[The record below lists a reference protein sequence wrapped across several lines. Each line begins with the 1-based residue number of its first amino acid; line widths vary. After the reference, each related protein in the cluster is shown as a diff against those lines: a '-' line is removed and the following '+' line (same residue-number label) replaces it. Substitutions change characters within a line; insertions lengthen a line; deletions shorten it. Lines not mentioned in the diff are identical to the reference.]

1 MSRIRRL
8 DPVESF
14 IVGTIGRPGE
24 REFYLQAKYHGAIH
38 SFAIDKSQVIALA
51 DRIAMLIGE
60 LKAADYRFENV
71 VAVNLEVPLIPEF
84 QIGVIGIVWLGE
96 SEQVSLDIQEITE
109 GDNDLDLESKD
120 GPAVFRIMMSPDI
133 ANAFI
138 GQSRKVV
145 AAGRAPCPFCGL
157 PIKRMDICVQELMD
171 IEDSFDQ
178 LVTGPIEIVGRLVD
192 ASNASLF
199 CKVGNVNAIYKP
211 IAGERPLWDFPDGNL
226 AWREVAAYQMSE
238 ALKLNCVPPTI
249 LREGPF
255 GEGSLQL
262 WIDDCEE
269 VGERYLEKSEELR
282 KIALLD
288 AVINNTDRKI
298 GHLLYKEGQ
307 IFGCDH
313 GVTFHQDYKLRTV
326 LWQFADL
333 SLTESERTSLEKLD
347 IDLSNLLTEN
357 EIEATQMRVAKL
369 LQENRFPLPPTD
381 WPAIPWPPF

>member
-1 MSRIRRL
+1 
-8 DPVESF
+8 
-14 IVGTIGRPGE
+14 
-24 REFYLQAKYHGAIH
+24 
-38 SFAIDKSQVIALA
+38 
-51 DRIAMLIGE
+51 
-60 LKAADYRFENV
+60 
-71 VAVNLEVPLIPEF
+71 
-84 QIGVIGIVWLGE
+84 
-96 SEQVSLDIQEITE
+96 
-109 GDNDLDLESKD
+109 
-120 GPAVFRIMMSPDI
+120 
-133 ANAFI
+133 
-138 GQSRKVV
+138 
-145 AAGRAPCPFCGL
+145 
-157 PIKRMDICVQELMD
+157 MD

>member
-1 MSRIRRL
+1 
-8 DPVESF
+8 
-14 IVGTIGRPGE
+14 
-24 REFYLQAKYHGAIH
+24 
-38 SFAIDKSQVIALA
+38 
-51 DRIAMLIGE
+51 
-60 LKAADYRFENV
+60 
-71 VAVNLEVPLIPEF
+71 
-84 QIGVIGIVWLGE
+84 
-96 SEQVSLDIQEITE
+96 
-109 GDNDLDLESKD
+109 
-120 GPAVFRIMMSPDI
+120 
-133 ANAFI
+133 
-138 GQSRKVV
+138 
-145 AAGRAPCPFCGL
+145 
-157 PIKRMDICVQELMD
+157 MD

-298 GHLLYKEGQ
+298 GHLLYKEDQ

-357 EIEATQMRVAKL
+357 EIEATQIRVAKL

>member
-1 MSRIRRL
+1 
-8 DPVESF
+8 
-14 IVGTIGRPGE
+14 
-24 REFYLQAKYHGAIH
+24 
-38 SFAIDKSQVIALA
+38 
-51 DRIAMLIGE
+51 
-60 LKAADYRFENV
+60 
-71 VAVNLEVPLIPEF
+71 
-84 QIGVIGIVWLGE
+84 
-96 SEQVSLDIQEITE
+96 
-109 GDNDLDLESKD
+109 
-120 GPAVFRIMMSPDI
+120 
-133 ANAFI
+133 
-138 GQSRKVV
+138 
-145 AAGRAPCPFCGL
+145 
-157 PIKRMDICVQELMD
+157 MDICVQELMD
-171 IEDSFDQ
+171 IEDSFNQ